1 MSAQTTDTSDVV
13 EWILKENSII
23 QYTMDIGKMDEK
35 IKSFQPGSKISSKD
49 FKIGM
54 STFCLDVYPGGTSAE
69 KENGKFVGL
78 FLVNKSDWRVKVKGT
93 FAIPQTDI
101 SRALPVVVIKSRLGR
116 NKGGDWG
123 FKKMIPHYRC
133 VKKDLLSEIGTLTV
147 HVLVELIGEE
157 VLQGRDPSK
166 EHTIERLEKL
176 EQQTAEIRRMIQ
188 DPPQTQSRLSMVE
201 CPVCMEDV
209 RPPMRLKECGQGH
222 IICDTCQSRA
232 EARASDEGERG
243 NLNIANCHSCRGMIT
258 GRPAALE
265 RVLGLI

>member
-1 MSAQTTDTSDVV
+1 
-13 EWILKENSII
+13 
-23 QYTMDIGKMDEK
+23 MDEK

-54 STFCLDVYPGGTSAE
+54 STFCIDVYPGGFNG
-69 KENGKFVGL
+69 ENDKFVGL
-78 FLVNKSDWRVKVKGT
+78 FLVNKSGWRVKVKGS

-101 SRALPVVVIKSRLGR
+101 SRALAPVVVIKSRLGR
-116 NKGGDWG
+116 KAGDWG

-133 VKKDLLSEIGTLTV
+133 VKGDLLSEIGTLTFDV
-147 HVLVELIGEE
+147 SLELIGEE
-157 VLQGRDPSK
+157 LLQGRDPPK

-176 EQQTAEIRRMIQ
+176 EQQTAELGRMIQ
-188 DPPQTQSRLSMVE
+188 DLPQAQSSRLSMVE
-201 CPVCMEDV
+201 CPVCMEEA

>member
-1 MSAQTTDTSDVV
+1 MSAQTTDTSDVI
-13 EWILKENSII
+13 EGILKEKSII
-23 QYTMDIGKMDEK
+23 TMDVGKMDEK

-54 STFCLDVYPGGTSAE
+54 STFCIDVYPGGFNG
-69 KENGKFVGL
+69 ENDKFVGL
-78 FLVNKSDWRVKVKGT
+78 FLVNKSGWRVKVKGS

-101 SRALPVVVIKSRLGR
+101 SRALAPVVVIKSRLGR
-116 NKGGDWG
+116 KAGDWG

-133 VKKDLLSEIGTLTV
+133 VKGDLLSEIGTLTFDV
-147 HVLVELIGEE
+147 SVELIGEE
-157 VLQGRDPSK
+157 LLHGDPPK
-166 EHTIERLEKL
+166 EHMIERLEKL
-176 EQQTAEIRRMIQ
+176 EQQTAELERMIQ
-188 DPPQTQSRLSMVE
+188 EGRDPPKELMIERLEKLEQQAAELERM
-201 CPVCMEDV
+201 
-209 RPPMRLKECGQGH
+209 RRMRLKECGQGH